1 MSTWQMRSRVL
12 RCYIGPESYI
22 IFFSVAV
29 LGAHLYGDSG
39 RMERNEAKIEVGC
52 GDSAL
57 GSLL

>member
-1 MSTWQMRSRVL
+1 MADEEQGPTVLYRTRVL
-12 RCYIGPESYI
+12 YN
-22 IFFSVAV
+22 FFSVAV